1 MLNSWHQTSTNFF
14 HHIQPLVEDCTFNRF
29 SHFDIAYRAYSSFL
43 YKSVDNA
50 LHWWKSFLIFLGSVL
65 LDVSDGGMI
74 CSPMQ
79 AAYKLLSFRTHTV
92 WHGVKWFL
100 QPTIGYHFR
109 VSDLSIFLLQHMPAL
124 KFSEKSA
131 DVKYSAT
138 MWHAFTCIYNTC
150 VGAWR

>member
-14 HHIQPLVEDCTFNRF
+14 HHIQPLVEDCTFNKF
-29 SHFDIAYRAYSSFL
+29 SHFDIAYSSFL
-43 YKSVDNA
+43 FKKCRYSTA
-50 LHWWKSFLIFLGSVL
+50 LMKVIFDIFGSVL

-74 CSPMQ
+74 CSPVQ
-79 AAYKLLSFRTHTV
+79 AAHKLLSLRTHTV
-92 WHGVKWFL
+92 WHGVKWFV
-100 QPTIGYHFR
+100 QSTNGYHFR